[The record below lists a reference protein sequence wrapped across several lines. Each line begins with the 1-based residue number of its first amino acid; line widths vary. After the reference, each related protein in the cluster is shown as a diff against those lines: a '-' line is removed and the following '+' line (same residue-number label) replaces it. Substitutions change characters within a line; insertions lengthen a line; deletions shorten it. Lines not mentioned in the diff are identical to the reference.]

1 MKRLLKDYIEDIL
14 IILGLLIINI
24 SIYMFNLKLGIFIT
38 GLIFLVLGI
47 YIAWKGK

>member
-1 MKRLLKDYIEDIL
+1 MKKFLKDYIEDIL

-24 SIYMFNLKLGIFIT
+24 SVYMLNLKLGVFVT
-38 GLIFLVLGI
+38 GVIFLVLGI

>member
-1 MKRLLKDYIEDIL
+1 MNKFLKDYIEDIL
-14 IILGLLIINI
+14 IILGLLIINT
-24 SIYMFNLKLGIFIT
+24 SIYMFSLKLGIFIT